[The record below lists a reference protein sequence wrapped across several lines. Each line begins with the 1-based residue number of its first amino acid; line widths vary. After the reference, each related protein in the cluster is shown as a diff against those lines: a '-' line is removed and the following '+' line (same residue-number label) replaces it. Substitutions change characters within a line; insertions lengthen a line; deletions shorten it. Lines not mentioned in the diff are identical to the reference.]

1 MEVSKNSHLETTLQQ
16 ECTDALLPVR
26 DALEVLNGQWKLPI
40 LITLAG
46 GSKRFKQISR
56 ELTPITDKKLSQ
68 ELKDLESNNLI
79 LRTVYETF
87 PPRVEYTLTDY
98 SQSLASVITSL
109 KEWGLFHRKTIIG

>member
-1 MEVSKNSHLETTLQQ
+1 MEGSENMQLGTTLQQ

-26 DALEVLNGQWKLPI
+26 DALDVLSGQWKLPI
-40 LITLAG
+40 LIALAAG
-46 GSKRFKQISR
+46 PKRFKQISK

-68 ELKDLESNNLI
+68 ELKDLEANNLI
-79 LRTVYETF
+79 QRAVYETF

-98 SQSLASVITSL
+98 SRSLASVITSL